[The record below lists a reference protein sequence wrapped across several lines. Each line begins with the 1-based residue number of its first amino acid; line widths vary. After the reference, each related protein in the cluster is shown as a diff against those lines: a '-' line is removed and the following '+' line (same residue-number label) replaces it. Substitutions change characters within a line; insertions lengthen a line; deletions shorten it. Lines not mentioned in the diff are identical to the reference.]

1 MGGGK
6 YFSHLNF
13 YDFYVDTQLYNI
25 RVEELL
31 LLNEQLRKKLFFHCK
46 FVLKACWI

>member
-1 MGGGK
+1 
-6 YFSHLNF
+6 
-13 YDFYVDTQLYNI
+13 
-25 RVEELL
+25 L